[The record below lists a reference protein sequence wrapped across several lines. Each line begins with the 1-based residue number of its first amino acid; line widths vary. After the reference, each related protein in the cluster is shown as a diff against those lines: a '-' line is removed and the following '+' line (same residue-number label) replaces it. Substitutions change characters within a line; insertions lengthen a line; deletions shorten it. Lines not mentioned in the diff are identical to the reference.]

1 MKEFISSGSILRK
14 KLLLHAKHC
23 FERCLDLNRRLDDSS
38 SRVTRRTHSF
48 ALIKMAMML
57 LDCGSTSGRE
67 WCVSDEHVMEASRF
81 LALLQNDGLDEI
93 TERRKLQYF
102 LARSDPYYRLSNYQ
116 AAARYAYRAL
126 EVAQKYGFRL
136 EEMLARDQIYHN
148 RQLLDEGGVY
158 VFPEVE
164 AIAKN

>member
-1 MKEFISSGSILRK
+1 
-14 KLLLHAKHC
+14 
-23 FERCLDLNRRLDDSS
+23 
-38 SRVTRRTHSF
+38 
-48 ALIKMAMML
+48 MML

-136 EEMLARDQIYHN
+136 EEMPARDQIYHN

-158 VFPEVE
+158 VFQKLKLSLKIESNTCYFPGFTKTCCYKVGKKL
-164 AIAKN
+164 ITKVSK